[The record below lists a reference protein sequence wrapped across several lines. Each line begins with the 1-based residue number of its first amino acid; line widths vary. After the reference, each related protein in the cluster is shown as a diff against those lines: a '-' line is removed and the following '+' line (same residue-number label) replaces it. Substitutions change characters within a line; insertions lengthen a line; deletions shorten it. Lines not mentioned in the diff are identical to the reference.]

1 MLAVTGAFPG
11 IPAVVACI
19 LNTGLTAI
27 DGSGVAGVGLIRTFG
42 ADLEFFMR
50 MVCFGF
56 CFVIVA
62 ATAVG
67 GAGIIGR
74 AEVVVADLSS
84 ADHNTCAVISA
95 VAGVALNGV
104 EIFAFCVI
112 NKTHMREIGFE
123 EKIALNGGVGTAAFI
138 RQTEIAGVC
147 NTGAS

>member
-11 IPAVVACI
+11 IPAVVAYI

-27 DGSGVAGVGLIRTFG
+27 DGSGVAGVGLIRTFC
-42 ADLEFFMR
+42 ADFEFFMR

-123 EKIALNGGVGTAAFI
+123 EKIALNGGVGTTTFI
-138 RQTEIAGVC
+138 RQAEIAGIC
-147 NTGAS
+147 YTGAS